1 MRALNLILS
10 SGSVKLLSK
19 IYLQR
24 SFPALEDKEA
34 GLIHIVNRKQ
44 YSYIGQERIAEFFN
58 SYFVHIDKMMD
69 GYIIS
74 VAYGVYGNLRLQR
87 KVKKKGMFK

>member
-1 MRALNLILS
+1 MDELHLS
-10 SGSVKLLSK
+10 GRLFTNSKNNSGPSSDSWGTPDDTISLTENNVVIS
-19 IYLQR
+19 
-24 SFPALEDKEA
+24 
-34 GLIHIVNRKQ
+34 GRKKV
-44 YSYIGQERIAEFFN
+44 AEFFN

-87 KVKKKGMFK
+87 KMKKNMF